1 MTQTAIK
8 VTIPA
13 AVTTNVVLKPVRIV
27 SNNEIRVYRK
37 LNGKVYKRQLHF
49 NITYNSVRLQ
59 SIIVDDS
66 SPDGTA
72 MSVENEPQNI

>member
-27 SNNEIRVYRK
+27 SNNEIRVYQK
-37 LNGKVYKRQLHF
+37 LNGKVYKR
-49 NITYNSVRLQ
+49 
-59 SIIVDDS
+59 
-66 SPDGTA
+66 P
-72 MSVENEPQNI
+72 